1 MNLYRREYLRNRAMR
16 ALDLGKL
23 RAWSNL
29 AIVKA
34 VTIAICAI
42 IVCYGAFLFFGHSP
56 FFQGADLEVQR
67 RQVAAGKLTVA
78 TGDGAVCYRTLFDN
92 HSSQIIRIEK
102 GPCRESGIA
111 QPENSRDADGPL
123 GSIRKALSKR

>member
-1 MNLYRREYLRNRAMR
+1 MR
-16 ALDLGKL
+16 TPDLVTL

-29 AIVKA
+29 GLVKA
-34 VTIAICAI
+34 IAIAVCAI

-56 FFQGADLEVQR
+56 FFQGASLEAQR
-67 RQVAAGKLTVA
+67 QQAAPGKLTVA
-78 TGDGAVCYRTLFDN
+78 SGDGAVCYRTIFDN

-102 GPCRESGIA
+102 GPCRESVAA
-111 QPENSRDADGPL
+111 QPENFHEGDGAL